1 MSGTGG
7 VFLEQKEKKPGLL
20 ERTAQI
26 FDIPGQVVGLP
37 RVELTG
43 SHELRMENHRGILA
57 YGREEIV
64 VSGGK
69 LLIHI
74 RGSELEL
81 RAMTAGEL
89 LITGTVLS
97 VELE

>member
-1 MSGTGG
+1 MERKGKR
-7 VFLEQKEKKPGLL
+7 EGLL
-20 ERTAQI
+20 ERTVQA
-26 FDIPGQVVGLP
+26 FDIPGEAAGLV

-43 SHELRMENHRGILA
+43 RHEVRMSNHRGILA
-57 YGREEIV
+57 YGPREIL

-69 LLIHI
+69 LMVRIKGEGLTL
-74 RGSELEL
+74 G
-81 RAMTAGEL
+81 AMNASEL